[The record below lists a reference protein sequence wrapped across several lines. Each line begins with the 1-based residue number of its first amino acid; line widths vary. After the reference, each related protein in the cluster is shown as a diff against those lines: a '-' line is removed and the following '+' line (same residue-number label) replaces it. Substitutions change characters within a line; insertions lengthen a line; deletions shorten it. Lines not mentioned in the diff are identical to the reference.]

1 MGTELWN
8 GVKQRE
14 TLRLAVLVHALN
26 VLICFKKSFILIG
39 NLFVPIHKMDEVVN
53 QNLGQL
59 PIPAVEGVKRYLAE
73 ESVALA
79 RAAQEVDDLSI
90 RYEQESAAVNST
102 DEIKDALL
110 KEKSAALFAFY
121 SKAKLIMRSL
131 KPHLAVEDVKEF
143 ETNWETIR
151 VNRSNPQLY
160 EVEEVDELEA
170 FIERALKNSNLLELG
185 QKSHVKEIMTRYKI

>member
-1 MGTELWN
+1 
-8 GVKQRE
+8 
-14 TLRLAVLVHALN
+14 
-26 VLICFKKSFILIG
+26 
-39 NLFVPIHKMDEVVN
+39 MDEVVN

-90 RYEQESAAVNST
+90 RYEQESGAVNST
-102 DEIKDALL
+102 DAIKDALL
-110 KEKSAALFAFY
+110 KEKSAALFNFY

-131 KPHLAVEDVKEF
+131 KPHLASEDVKEF
-143 ETNWETIR
+143 ETNWETLR

-185 QKSHVKEIMTRYKI
+185 IKSCVKDQMQEIVDDGL

>member
-1 MGTELWN
+1 
-8 GVKQRE
+8 
-14 TLRLAVLVHALN
+14 
-26 VLICFKKSFILIG
+26 
-39 NLFVPIHKMDEVVN
+39 MDEISN
-53 QNLGQL
+53 QNIGQL

-90 RYEQESAAVNST
+90 RYEQESGAVNST
-102 DEIKDALL
+102 DEIKNGLL

-131 KPHLAVEDVKEF
+131 KPHLAAEDVKEF

-185 QKSHVKEIMTRYKI
+185 TKSMQKPLHETWVKHGL